1 MRQAAAQATLAA
13 LLLGPVPGDA
23 QSCPPLAEGSR
34 IESERFLVEFRAE
47 PGRIPVGQ
55 HFALVISVCPK
66 DSSVVAESVK
76 VDAHM
81 PEHRHGMNY
90 SAAVSSPSAGH
101 YRAEGLMF
109 HMPGR
114 WELIVD
120 VRSRGKTD
128 RLTRAIVVE

>member
-13 LLLGPVPGDA
+13 LLLGPVPGVA
-23 QSCPPLAEGSR
+23 QACPSLAGGSR
-34 IESERFLVEFRAE
+34 LESERFVVEFRAE
-47 PGRIPVGQ
+47 PDRIPVGK
-55 HFALVISVCPK
+55 HFSLVISVCPK
-66 DSSVVAESVK
+66 DSRVVAESVQ

-90 SAAVSSPSAGH
+90 SAAVSSPSAGN

-128 RLTRAIVVE
+128 RLTRAIQLE